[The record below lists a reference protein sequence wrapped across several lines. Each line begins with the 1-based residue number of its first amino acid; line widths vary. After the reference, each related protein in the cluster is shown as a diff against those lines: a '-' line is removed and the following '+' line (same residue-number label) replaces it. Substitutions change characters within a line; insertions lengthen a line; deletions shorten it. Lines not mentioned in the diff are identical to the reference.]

1 VSLRTTQ
8 LKTQNLKLVS
18 ALVDSRSLTGL
29 AIWFEYRGPRVIQ
42 EAQGDQMGCLAYV
55 EAVARIGALLPSPV
69 TLVVVLVVFFFIAI
83 LDPPAV
89 RGIY

>member
-1 VSLRTTQ
+1 
-8 LKTQNLKLVS
+8 
-18 ALVDSRSLTGL
+18 
-29 AIWFEYRGPRVIQ
+29 
-42 EAQGDQMGCLAYV
+42 MGCLAYV